1 MAILTVMGI
10 AGVLAPFR
18 VSGHAQESAF
28 ELPREAAS
36 QLDSLAA
43 RVAGQ
48 IRQSKIDP
56 ADTRILVIDFSNSS
70 DKRFSRL
77 GTLLA
82 EQFSRSLASH
92 ADGFSVPDCKL
103 LTEYLR
109 NNFIDLGDMRDEG
122 VAIAVARF
130 LGASGIVTGDLKQ
143 DPDRKLLVTLQFQG
157 VGTPWAMGTTLSLT
171 DQMEMLLKEP
181 APSFVR
187 DPASV
192 PLEPEVQAAGI
203 NGVGTPECAYCPP
216 PLLTDAA
223 RLSKYRGSITLSV
236 VVTPAGA
243 ADSIFVLKGAP
254 FQMNEQAIETVRK
267 WKFKPAMKNGKPV
280 SSRVPVE
287 IDLRIS

>member
-1 MAILTVMGI
+1 VAILAVVGI
-10 AGVLAPFR
+10 AVAFAPFG
-18 VSGHAQESAF
+18 VSARAQESGF
-28 ELPREAAS
+28 ELPREVAS
-36 QLDSLAA
+36 QLDSLAS

-56 ADTRILVIDFSNSS
+56 ADTKILVIDFSSFA

-82 EQFSRSLASH
+82 EQFSRSLSNY
-92 ADGFSVPDCKL
+92 ADGFSVPGRKL

-130 LGASGIVTGDLKQ
+130 LGASGMVTGDLKQ

-157 VGTPWAMGTTLSLT
+157 VGSPWAMGTTLSLT
-171 DQMEMLLKEP
+171 DQMEVLLKES
-181 APSFVR
+181 APSFIR

-192 PLEPEVQAAGI
+192 PVEPDVLAAGI
-203 NGVGTPECAYCPP
+203 NGVGIPECVYCPP

-243 ADSIFVLKGAP
+243 ADAIFVLKGAP
-254 FQMNEQAIETVRK
+254 FQMNEQAMETVRK